1 MNSPTIIFVLIILL
15 FSSCSLI
22 LAQQPYEGK
31 ITTACDNS
39 DNSTSAFGY
48 FCNGLNTSCQGY
60 LTFRSQPPY
69 NSVSAISALLASDP
83 SQLSQINSV
92 SETATFETN
101 KLVLVPVNCSC
112 SGYYYQANASYV
124 TKTNDTYLLI
134 ANNTFQALSNCQ
146 ALQNQNSYG
155 ARSLP
160 SGATINVPLRCAC
173 PTKNQIDVNVNYLLT
188 YLVAEGDYVASISE
202 RFGASTEMT
211 LEANE
216 ITAQNPTI
224 YYFTTL
230 LVPLQDPPSISQT
243 IEPPPPPTPSAS
255 PPPPPPSGES
265 SSKTWV
271 YVLAG
276 VLGGSALVLVFGTVI
291 FCIFFRKSKKK
302 SDIVIVSDQFEAH
315 AKPAKKKVE
324 EESKDF
330 LESISSMA
338 QSLKVYSFKELQHA
352 TDDFSPSCWIQ
363 GSVYCGRING
373 DLAAIKKMN
382 GDVSKEI
389 NLLNKINHSNIIC
402 LSGLCFNDG
411 HWYLVYEYAANGP
424 LSDWI
429 YNSSSGDGKLLSWT
443 QRMQIVLDV
452 ATGLN
457 YLHGFTAPPHVHK
470 DIKSSNILLDGDL
483 RAKIANFGLARS
495 AQGQEGQFSLTKHI
509 VGTRGYMA
517 PEYLEN
523 GFVSTKLDV
532 YAMGVVMLEIVTGKE
547 VALLYEEENTQLS
560 DVLNVVIREEDRKES
575 LRHFMDPSLRGN
587 YPWELAVFVVRLIDS
602 CLNKNPAGRPAMDEI
617 VQSLSRTWNA
627 SLAWEST
634 NQEYISMTVSAE
646 HLSQ

>member
-1 MNSPTIIFVLIILL
+1 MNSPTLIFVLTILL

-31 ITTACDNS
+31 VTTDCGNNANS
-39 DNSTSAFGY
+39 ALGY
-48 FCNGLNTSCQGY
+48 SCNGLNTSCQGY

-83 SQLSQINSV
+83 SQLSQIISV

-112 SGYYYQANASYV
+112 SGHYYQANASYV
-124 TKTNDTYLLI
+124 IKTEDTYLLI
-134 ANNTFQALSNCQ
+134 ANNIFQALSTCQ
-146 ALQNQNSYG
+146 ALQNQSSHG
-155 ARSLP
+155 ATSLP
-160 SGATINVPLRCAC
+160 AGATINVPLRCAC

-188 YLVAEGDYVASISE
+188 YLVAAGDYVASISE
-202 RFGASTEMT
+202 RFGSSTEMT
-211 LEANE
+211 LAANE
-216 ITAQNPTI
+216 LSAQNPTI
-224 YYFTTL
+224 YYPTTL
-230 LVPLQDPPSISQT
+230 LVPLQDPPSSSQT
-243 IEPPPPPTPSAS
+243 IEPPPPPPLAS
-255 PPPPPPSGES
+255 PPPPPSSES

-271 YVLAG
+271 YVLVG

-291 FCIFFRKSKKK
+291 FCVFFRKSKKK
-302 SDIVIVSDQFEAH
+302 SDSVIVSDHFEAH
-315 AKPAKKKVE
+315 AKPEKKKVE
-324 EESKDF
+324 EESEDF

-338 QSLKVYSFKELQHA
+338 QSLKVYSFKELQDA

-363 GSVYCGRING
+363 GSVYRGKFNG

-382 GDVSKEI
+382 GDVSREI

-402 LSGLCFNDG
+402 LSGICFNNG

-429 YNSSSGDGKLLSWT
+429 YNSSSSDRKILSWT

-523 GFVSTKLDV
+523 GFVSTKLDA
-532 YAMGVVMLEIVTGKE
+532 YALGVVMLEIVTGKE
-547 VALLYEEENTQLS
+547 VAALYEEENMQLS
-560 DVLNVVIREEDRKES
+560 DVLSVVLREEDVNES

-587 YPWELAVFVVRLIDS
+587 YPLELAVFVVRLIDS

-617 VQSLSRTWNA
+617 VQSLSRTCNA
-627 SLAWEST
+627 SLTWEST
-634 NQEYISMTVSAE
+634 N
-646 HLSQ
+646 

>member
-1 MNSPTIIFVLIILL
+1 MNSPTLIFVLIILL

-31 ITTACDNS
+31 VTTDCGNNS
-39 DNSTSAFGY
+39 NSALGY
-48 FCNGLNTSCQGY
+48 SCNGLNTSCQGY

-83 SQLSQINSV
+83 SQLSLINSV

-112 SGYYYQANASYV
+112 SGHYYQANASYV
-124 TKTNDTYLLI
+124 IKTGDTYLLI
-134 ANNTFQALSNCQ
+134 ANNTFQALSTCQ
-146 ALQNQNSYG
+146 ALQNQNNNG
-155 ARSLP
+155 ATSLS

-188 YLVAEGDYVASISE
+188 YLVAVGDSVEFIGK

-211 LEANE
+211 LAANE
-216 ITAQNPTI
+216 LSAQSTI

-230 LVPLQDPPSISQT
+230 LVPLQDPPSSSQT
-243 IEPPPPPTPSAS
+243 VEPPPPPSAS

-271 YVLAG
+271 YVLVG

-291 FCIFFRKSKKK
+291 FCLFFRKSKKK
-302 SDIVIVSDQFEAH
+302 SDSVIVSDQFEAH
-315 AKPAKKKVE
+315 AKPEKKKVE
-324 EESKDF
+324 EESEDF
-330 LESISSMA
+330 LESITNMA

-363 GSVYCGRING
+363 GSVYRGRING

-402 LSGLCFNDG
+402 LSGICFNDG

-429 YNSSSGDGKLLSWT
+429 YNNSSSSSDGKLLSWT

-532 YAMGVVMLEIVTGKE
+532 YALGVVMLEIVTGKE
-547 VALLYEEENTQLS
+547 VAALYEEENMQLS
-560 DVLNVVIREEDRKES
+560 DVLSVVLREEDGKES

-587 YPWELAVFVVRLIDS
+587 YPLELAVFVVRLIDS

-627 SLAWEST
+627 SLTWEST
-634 NQEYISMTVSAE
+634 N
-646 HLSQ
+646 